1 MPTDSLYSQA
11 GETGVRTNDP
21 NARVIFYDQTAD
33 VWKFRDD
40 SGTIREIAAVASGV
54 SASALAESTYPL
66 RRATGSITNAE
77 MLALRAT
84 PKTLVAAPAAGFA
97 HVFESIRL
105 FFDFTG
111 AYTETADNM
120 AVKYTDGSGT
130 TVSDTIESTGFVDAA
145 ADASIVAGRA
155 ASPLLTAAAALVLHN
170 TGDGEF
176 GGGNAA
182 NVIGFEVFYRT
193 VPTTAI

>member
-40 SGTIREIAAVASGV
+40 NGTLREIAAVASGV
-54 SASALAESTYPL
+54 TAAVLAETTYPL

-77 MLALRAT
+77 MLAIRAT
-84 PKTLVAAPAAGFA
+84 PKSLVAAPAAGFA
-97 HVFESIRL
+97 HVFERIRL
-105 FFDFTG
+105 FFDWTA
-111 AYTETADNM
+111 AYTETADDM
-120 AVKYTDGSGT
+120 AVRYTDGSGVI
-130 TVSDTIESTGFVDAA
+130 VSDTIEATGFVDAA
-145 ADASIVAGRA
+145 ADVSITARSA

-170 TGDGEF
+170 TGDGEY

-182 NVIGFEVFYRT
+182 NVVYFEVLYRT
-193 VPTTAI
+193 VSTTSI